1 MVIMDEL
8 HNNFIPTIFYYL
20 LNLVEHV
27 LLFHLNP
34 LPLFSPFDF
43 HRTSQIRYDPTPNTR
58 SVGPENFVSFGL
70 LPLASASSSSLSLS
84 RTHTSA
90 TTSSAPAG
98 TRFLASARRS
108 GAAPVP
114 GGVHAAVRSALAR
127 PVRDGGRAYQEG
139 ARQRVGR
146 GVEEAGGEGEQRG
159 GGVRCRRRLHPIHPS
174 PTLSRHLRLPHRR
187 HSRATPTARKVL
199 IPGDGY
205 DRSCRPPSSNPSA
218 TTRSASRVSS
228 PPPSTTGSLSTCSCA
243 RSSTSTPR

>member
-1 MVIMDEL
+1 MYSYFTLI
-8 HNNFIPTIFYYL
+8 HF
-20 LNLVEHV
+20 
-27 LLFHLNP
+27 
-34 LPLFSPFDF
+34 PFF
-43 HRTSQIRYDPTPNTR
+43 HRSISIERLRFGMIRRPARDLSDPKILL
-58 SVGPENFVSFGL
+58 VSAYFL
-70 LPLASASSSSLSLS
+70 SRPPPPLSLS

-218 TTRSASRVSS
+218 TTRSASMVSS